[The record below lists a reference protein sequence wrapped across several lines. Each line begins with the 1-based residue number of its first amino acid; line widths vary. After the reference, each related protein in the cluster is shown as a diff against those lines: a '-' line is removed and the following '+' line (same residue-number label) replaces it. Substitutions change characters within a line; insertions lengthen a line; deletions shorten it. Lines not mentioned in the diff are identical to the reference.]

1 MLIGINVKNLA
12 LIKESEIILG
22 RGLNILTGETGAGKS
37 IILGSIRLAL
47 GERAR
52 ADMIRTGEDY
62 ALVELIFSSEDKA
75 VIAKMK
81 ELDIP
86 IETDGNIYIQRR
98 IMDGRSICKCNGE
111 SISGKALKELAS
123 LLINIHGQND
133 TQTLLDVKNYMDILD
148 EYGGSDIATLKE
160 DYAEKYAGYREL
172 AEELDAELKAGD
184 TAGKDIALA
193 QFELEEIRN
202 ARLEIGED
210 EELEGRYRIMTHGKK
225 IAEALSNAYAAI
237 NGEGAASDQVGF
249 AIREVN
255 GASQFTEELTEL
267 SDNLST
273 VEDMLKDSAR
283 EMQNFIDRMDF
294 SEQEFRDTENRLD
307 EINRLKNKYGNT
319 VEDVLKYAED
329 REKYIEKMSDHD
341 AYVEKLRIRLDEAK
355 KIALSAAVKLSD
367 SRCTKA
373 KQLQESMITNLKELN
388 FQSVSYEIEVAS
400 DKEVMTDT
408 GIDNVDFLVS
418 FNVGEPVRS
427 LSQVAS
433 GGELSRF
440 MLALKAVT
448 ADKDSVD
455 TLIFDEIDAGI
466 SGATAWSVSEK
477 MAVLAKEHQL
487 IAITHLP
494 QIAAMA
500 DSHYVISKDVEGGST
515 VTTIKKLADEET
527 VTELARLLS
536 TGDITETSLNGA
548 RELLDKSKSAKSGLL

>member
-12 LIKESEIILG
+12 LIRESEIFLG

-75 VIAKMK
+75 VLDKMK

-86 IETDGNIYIQRR
+86 TEADGNIYIQRR
-98 IMDGRSICKCNGE
+98 IMDGRSTCKCNGE

-148 EYGGSDIATLKE
+148 DYGGSDIATLKE

-255 GASQFTEELTEL
+255 GATQFTEELTEL

-283 EMQNFIDRMDF
+283 EMQNYIDRMDF
-294 SEQEFRDTENRLD
+294 SEQEFRDVETRLD
-307 EINRLKNKYGNT
+307 EINRLKNKYGNS

-367 SRCTKA
+367 SRRDKA

-400 DKEVMTDT
+400 DKDLMTDT

-477 MAVLAKEHQL
+477 MAMLAKEHQL

-500 DSHYVISKDVEGGST
+500 DSHYVISKDVDQGST
-515 VTTIKKLADEET
+515 VTTIKKLSDEERL
-527 VTELARLLS
+527 TEVARLMS
-536 TGDITETSLNGA
+536 TGDITEASLNGA
-548 RELLDKSKSAKSGLL
+548 RELLDKSKSAKSKLL

>member
-12 LIKESEIILG
+12 LIRESEIFLG

-75 VIAKMK
+75 VLDKMK

-86 IETDGNIYIQRR
+86 TEADGNIYIQRR
-98 IMDGRSICKCNGE
+98 IMDGRSTCKCNGE

-148 EYGGSDIATLKE
+148 DYGGSDIATLKE
-160 DYAEKYAGYREL
+160 DYAEKYAAYREL
-172 AEELDAELKAGD
+172 AEELDSELKAGD

-255 GASQFTEELTEL
+255 GATQFTEELTEL

-283 EMQNFIDRMDF
+283 EMQNYIDRMDF
-294 SEQEFRDTENRLD
+294 SEQEFRDVETRLD
-307 EINRLKNKYGNT
+307 EINRLKNKYGNS

-367 SRCTKA
+367 SRCDKA

-388 FQSVSYEIEVAS
+388 FQSVSYEIEVTS
-400 DKEVMTDT
+400 DKDLMTDT

-500 DSHYVISKDVEGGST
+500 DSHYVISKDVDQGST
-515 VTTIKKLADEET
+515 VTTIKKLSDEERL
-527 VTELARLLS
+527 TEVARLMS
-536 TGDITETSLNGA
+536 TGDITEASLNGA
-548 RELLDKSKSAKSGLL
+548 RELLDKSKSAKSKLL